1 MNRRHR
7 LTSSSDFKRVRRTGR
22 SYAHPLAILAACPND
37 REHVRVGITA
47 GRAMGGAV
55 QRNRAKRLLR
65 EALRRNLNRIR
76 PGWDIVLIARPELRS
91 ASWPQIEHALL
102 DLLARAGLRLD
113 NGLDNGDQ

>member
-1 MNRRHR
+1 MNRKYR
-7 LTSSSDFKRVRRTGR
+7 LTNSSDFKRVRRTGR

-47 GRAMGGAV
+47 GRTLGGAV

-65 EALRRNLNRIR
+65 EVMRRKLNSLP
-76 PGWDIVLIARPELRS
+76 PGWDIVVIARPELLR
-91 ASWPQIEHALL
+91 APWPQIEQALE

-113 NGLDNGDQ
+113 ENERR